1 MNIKSSAIRAFTA
14 FFSVVILVF
23 LFRNTLVFSYNSF
36 LLQNFVVIFLLKNF
50 FVIPIIVTVLVSA
63 VLIFKPIPSWSI
75 IPAAIG
81 YALVCFLVGNII
93 IYSYPI
99 LSAVVVFLGNL
110 FLSKPKKDTK

>member
-23 LFRNTLVFSYNSF
+23 LFHHALAFSGSTF
-36 LLQNFVVIFLLKNF
+36 LLQNFLV
-50 FVIPIIVTVLVSA
+50 IIVAVTVVVSA
-63 VLIFKPIPSWSI
+63 VLIFKPIPNWAI

-81 YALVCFLVGNII
+81 YALVYFSFETII
-93 IYSYPI
+93 IYAYPI

>member
-1 MNIKSSAIRAFTA
+1 MNIKSSAIRALTA

-23 LFRNTLVFSYNSF
+23 LFDYNLAFSENMF
-36 LLQNFVVIFLLKNF
+36 LLQNAFLIRVMIMAVI
-50 FVIPIIVTVLVSA
+50 IT

-81 YALVCFLVGNII
+81 YALVCFVVGNII

-110 FLSKPKKDTK
+110 FLSKPKKDMK